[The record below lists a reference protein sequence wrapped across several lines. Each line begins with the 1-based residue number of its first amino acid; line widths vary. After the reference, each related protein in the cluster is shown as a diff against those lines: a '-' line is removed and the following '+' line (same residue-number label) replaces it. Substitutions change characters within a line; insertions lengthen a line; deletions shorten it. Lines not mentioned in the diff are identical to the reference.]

1 MPLILAL
8 LASSLLHVAAV
19 VSPGWT
25 LPDALDSEMPP
36 TINAVLAKPPAH
48 PESAPA
54 ARPAPKPP
62 VRKPAAPSGAP
73 AVVAAATPSG
83 LPPVAAPP
91 PVEEPPAAVG
101 GPRSA
106 VPAAQSEPAP
116 SARDA
121 VSGSGGDTTAEPA
134 APVPAN
140 TALPGKGRLRYVITR
155 GERGFI
161 IGQSVHS
168 WDHDGFTYRLKSM
181 TETTGI
187 ASVFKPVQ
195 VLQSSQGDISDAGL
209 RPREF
214 RHERAAGIDTA
225 SFDWVRRVV
234 TNAGREDILGDGT
247 QDLLSMYYQ
256 LVLLTPRSGALEMP
270 IATGRKLGNYRF
282 EVLGEETLSLPAG
295 ERRTVRIKTRSGN
308 DNIEMWLPIG
318 EGEQSRGL
326 PLKIRITDR
335 KGDIYDQIA
344 DELSATETK

>member
-19 VSPGWT
+19 ISPGWV

-36 TINAVLAKPPAH
+36 TINAVLAKPPVSPETVPVAKPLPKSPARKPLSPSVAH
-48 PESAPA
+48 P
-54 ARPAPKPP
+54 
-62 VRKPAAPSGAP
+62 
-73 AVVAAATPSG
+73 VVAAAAPSEF
-83 LPPVAAPP
+83 PPVAAPP
-91 PVEEPPAAVG
+91 LPVEEPPL
-101 GPRSA
+101 A
-106 VPAAQSEPAP
+106 VPPAP
-116 SARDA
+116 
-121 VSGSGGDTTAEPA
+121 TIEPV
-134 APVPAN
+134 APVAAN
-140 TALPGKGRLRYVITR
+140 TALPGKGRMRYVITR
-155 GERGFI
+155 GEGGFI

-168 WDHDGFTYRLKSM
+168 WDHDGFTYRLKSL

-187 ASVFKPVQ
+187 ASVFKPAQ
-195 VLQSSQGDISDAGL
+195 VLQSSQGDITDAGL

-214 RHERAAGIDTA
+214 RHERSAGVDTA
-225 SFDWVRRVV
+225 SFDWGRRVV
-234 TNAGREDILGDGT
+234 TSAGRQDILSDGT

-256 LVLLTPRSGALEMP
+256 LVLLAPRRGAVEMP

-308 DNIEMWLPIG
+308 DNIEMWLLIG
-318 EGEQSRGL
+318 EGEQSHSM

-335 KGDIYDQIA
+335 KGDIYDQIV